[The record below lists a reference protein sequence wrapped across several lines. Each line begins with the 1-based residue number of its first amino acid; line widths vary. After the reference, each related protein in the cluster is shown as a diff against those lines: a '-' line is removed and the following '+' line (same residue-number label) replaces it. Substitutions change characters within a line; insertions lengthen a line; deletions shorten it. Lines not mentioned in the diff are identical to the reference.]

1 MPLIRRDRL
10 HLPRPTAAS
19 VEAEVVLEHD
29 RVIVAVLRP
38 HEALPRR
45 RHGAFFSRWRHD
57 EPAVKVRSQ
66 RHVPEF
72 GPRAVEPDLGVG
84 EEREGM
90 QAEVRGEPVVQPVG
104 PEAAA
109 AIDRVD
115 LNQFTGQV
123 DARPRQRKAVGRRRR
138 IADGHVVRGRRWR
151 RVAAQHRGS
160 KWQNGQQQ
168 PSHGASGRASA
179 VGHATLFR

>member
-1 MPLIRRDRL
+1 
-10 HLPRPTAAS
+10 
-19 VEAEVVLEHD
+19 VN
-29 RVIVAVLRP
+29 
-38 HEALPRR
+38 
-45 RHGAFFSRWRHD
+45 
-57 EPAVKVRSQ
+57 VRSQ

-84 EEREGM
+84 EQREGM

-123 DARPRQRKAVGRRRR
+123 DARPRQRKAVGLRHG
-138 IADGHVVRGRRWR
+138 IADGHVLRGRRWR
-151 RVAAQHRGS
+151 RVGAKHRGS
-160 KWQNGQQQ
+160 KRQNGQHE
-168 PSHGASGRASA
+168 PSDGASGRASA
-179 VGHATLFR
+179 IGHATIFR